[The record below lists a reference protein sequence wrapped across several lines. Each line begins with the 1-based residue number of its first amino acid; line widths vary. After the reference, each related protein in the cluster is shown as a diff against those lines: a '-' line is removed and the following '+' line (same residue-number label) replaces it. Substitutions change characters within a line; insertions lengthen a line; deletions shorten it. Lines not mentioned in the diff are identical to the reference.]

1 MFKSTFTQI
10 SQLFEQQMPKRER
23 ESKENRLEHWYK
35 ENIMK
40 LSKGK

>member
-40 LSKGK
+40 LNKGK